1 MNEYW
6 MELEADEGGISRYVN
21 LSQATDMERHGDEK
35 LVIFMPNNRVFTISN
50 TKETIDAILSGLFPK
65 GRMRV
70 NK

>member
-6 MELEADEGGISRYVN
+6 MELDADKGNISRYIN
-21 LSQATDMERHGDEK
+21 LSQATDMERHGETTLK
-35 LVIFMPNNRVFTISN
+35 IFMPNNRVFEISN
-50 TKETIDAILSGLFPK
+50 TKETIDAIISRLFPK